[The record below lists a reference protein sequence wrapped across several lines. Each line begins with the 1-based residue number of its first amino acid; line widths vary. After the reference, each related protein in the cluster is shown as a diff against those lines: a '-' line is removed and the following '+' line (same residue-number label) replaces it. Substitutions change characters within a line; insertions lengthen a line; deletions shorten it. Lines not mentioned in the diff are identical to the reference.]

1 MFPKGFFR
9 SKPKPK
15 RWSERPKM
23 ARIRRKNAAKNAGY
37 KKFWL
42 NL

>member
-1 MFPKGFFR
+1 MFPRGFFR
-9 SKPKPK
+9 SKHKPK

-37 KKFWL
+37 KKFWP